1 VQSVIARQR
10 NSGSEKFL
18 QCREKFSEGKGKSP
32 RQERKLQSMKNGD
45 TIATVI
51 AFCLVLPWLARLI
64 ASAKATWRALD
75 EGQTTNETKQYEKNE
90 TQ

>member
-1 VQSVIARQR
+1 
-10 NSGSEKFL
+10 
-18 QCREKFSEGKGKSP
+18 
-32 RQERKLQSMKNGD
+32 MKDGD
-45 TIATVI
+45 TIATVM